1 MQGAGVRSIFKPH
14 LIARDKDMQ
23 VTQSSVGRKII
34 MAVTG
39 TMLIAFVC
47 VHLLG
52 NSSLFFGSAAINAY
66 AQKLHSLGPVVWIFR
81 LVMLGVFA
89 VHIFFGIQLTLENRA
104 ATPDK
109 NVQVKRLKTG
119 FAAETMI
126 VSGLVLLAFVVYHLL
141 HFTVR
146 VTNPEIYVPIEGGH
160 GMVDVFV
167 MMTMG
172 FKQLF
177 SVLLYVIGMGFL
189 FLHVSHGFQSMFQT
203 YGLSNDRTLPVMG
216 NFSKLVGVV
225 LLAGYASIPLLIIF
239 GIVR

>member
-1 MQGAGVRSIFKPH
+1 MQ
-14 LIARDKDMQ
+14 L
-23 VTQSSVGRKII
+23 TQSSVGRKII

-39 TMLIAFVC
+39 AMLLAFIC

-52 NSSLFFGSAAINAY
+52 NSSLFVGSAAINAY

-81 LVMLGVFA
+81 LVMLGLIA
-89 VHIFFGIQLTLENRA
+89 VHIYFGIQLTLENRA

-109 NVQVKRLKTG
+109 NVQVRRLKTG
-119 FAAETMI
+119 FAAETMV
-126 VSGLVLLAFVVYHLL
+126 VSGLVLLAFVIYHLL

-167 MMTMG
+167 MVTKG
-172 FKQLF
+172 FS
-177 SVLLYVIGMGFL
+177 SVLPVLAYVIAMAFL
-189 FLHVSHGFQSMFQT
+189 FLHVSHGFQSLFQT
-203 YGLSNDRTLPVMG
+203 CGLSNDRTLPVVG
-216 NFSKLVGVV
+216 NVSKLVAVI
-225 LLAGYASIPLLIIF
+225 LLVGYASIPLLIIF

>member
-1 MQGAGVRSIFKPH
+1 
-14 LIARDKDMQ
+14 MQ

-39 TMLIAFVC
+39 AILIAFVC

-66 AQKLHSLGPVVWIFR
+66 AQKLHSLGPIVWIFR

-89 VHIFFGIQLTLENRA
+89 VHIFFGIQLTIENKA

-126 VSGLVLLAFVVYHLL
+126 VSGLVMLAFVVYHLL

-160 GMVDVFV
+160 GMVDVFIMV
-167 MMTMG
+167 TKG
-172 FKQLF
+172 FQQLLP
-177 SVLLYVIGMGFL
+177 VLVYAIAMVLL

-203 YGLSNDRTLPVMG
+203 VGLSNDRSLPVMG
-216 NFSKLVGVV
+216 SLSKLVGMV
-225 LLAGYASIPLLIIF
+225 LLVGYASIPLLIIL

>member
-1 MQGAGVRSIFKPH
+1 MQ
-14 LIARDKDMQ
+14 L
-23 VTQSSVGRKII
+23 TQSSVGRKII

-39 TMLIAFVC
+39 AVLIAFIC

-52 NSSLFFGSAAINAY
+52 NSTVFVGSEALNAY

-89 VHIFFGIQLTLENRA
+89 VHIYFGIQLTLENKA
-104 ATPDK
+104 ATPSK

-119 FAAETMI
+119 FAAESMV
-126 VSGLVLLAFVVYHLL
+126 VSGLLLALFVVYHLF

-160 GMVDVFV
+160 GMVDVFFMV
-167 MMTMG
+167 TKG
-172 FKQLF
+172 FQQILP
-177 SVLLYVIGMGFL
+177 VIIYVIAMVLL

-203 YGLSNDRTLPVMG
+203 YGLSNDRTLPVMV
-216 NFSKLVGVV
+216 NVSKLFGVV
-225 LLAGYASIPLLIIF
+225 LLVGYASIPLLIIF
-239 GIVR
+239 GIVHG

>member
-1 MQGAGVRSIFKPH
+1 MQ
-14 LIARDKDMQ
+14 L
-23 VTQSSVGRKII
+23 TQSSVGRKII

-39 TMLIAFVC
+39 FMLVAFVC

-81 LVMLGVFA
+81 LVMLGVLALHVIFA
-89 VHIFFGIQLTLENRA
+89 IQLTLENRA

-109 NVQVKRLKTG
+109 NVMVKRLKTG

-126 VSGLVLLAFVVYHLL
+126 VSGLVLLAFVIYHLL

-146 VTNPEIYVPIEGGH
+146 VTNPEIYVPIEGGN

-167 MMTMG
+167 MVTKG
-172 FKQLF
+172 FQQVF
-177 SVLLYVIGMGFL
+177 PVLLYVIGMGFL
-189 FLHVSHGFQSMFQT
+189 FLHVSHGFQSLFQT
-203 YGLSNDRTLPVMG
+203 VGLSNDKSLPAMEG
-216 NFSKLVGVV
+216 FSKFLAVV
-225 LLAGYASIPLLIIF
+225 LLVGYASIPLLIIF
-239 GIVR
+239 GIVGR

>member
-1 MQGAGVRSIFKPH
+1 MQ
-14 LIARDKDMQ
+14 L
-23 VTQSSVGRKII
+23 TQSSVGRKII

-39 TMLIAFVC
+39 TMLIAFIC

-52 NSSLFFGSAAINAY
+52 NLSVFAGSAAINAY

-89 VHIFFGIQLTLENRA
+89 LHIIFGIQLTIENRA
-104 ATPDK
+104 ATPEQ

-119 FAAETMI
+119 FAAQTMVI
-126 VSGLVLLAFVVYHLL
+126 SGVVMLVFVIYHLL

-146 VTNPEIYVPIEGGH
+146 VTNPDIYVPIEGGH

-167 MMTMG
+167 MLTMG
-172 FKQLF
+172 FSKLF
-177 SVLLYVIGMGFL
+177 PVILYVVGMIFL

-203 YGLSNDRTLPVMG
+203 FGLSNDRSLPVMG
-216 NFSKLVGVV
+216 TLSKFVGTV
-225 LLAGYASIPLLIIF
+225 LLVGYASIPLLIIL
-239 GIVR
+239 GVVHG